1 MLYNNAVGGGAALV
15 LALANEAA
23 TGRFAARLARLAR
36 RGDVIALHG
45 ELGSGKTTFARAFIR
60 ARLGE
65 SLEVPSPTFTLVEI
79 YDGGDSAP
87 AIWHFDLFRLNGA
100 DEARELGFEEAL
112 ADDISLI
119 EWPERLGPLL
129 PAERLALTFVAGPTP
144 ESRSLTVQPSASW
157 RDRIGALS
165 GG

>member
-1 MLYNNAVGGGAALV
+1 MDGGAALV
-15 LALANEAA
+15 LALADEAA
-23 TGRFAARLARLAR
+23 TGRLAARLARLAQE
-36 RGDVIALHG
+36 GDVIALKG
-45 ELGSGKTTFARAFIR
+45 ELGSGKTTFTRAFIR

-112 ADDISLI
+112 AGDISVI
-119 EWPERLGPLL
+119 EWPERLGSSL
-129 PAERLALTFVAGPTP
+129 PAERLELTFAAGPTP
-144 ESRSLTVQPSASW
+144 DSRTLTAVPSGSW
-157 RDRIGALS
+157 RARIGGLS
-165 GG
+165 DV

>member
-1 MLYNNAVGGGAALV
+1 MGGGAALV

-23 TGRFAARLARLAR
+23 TGQFAARLARLAR
-36 RGDVIALHG
+36 RGDVIALRG

-119 EWPERLGPLL
+119 EWPERLGKLL
-129 PAERLALTFVAGPTP
+129 PAERLVLTFAAGPTR
-144 ESRSLTVQPSASW
+144 ESRSLTVEPSMSW
-157 RDRIGALS
+157 RDRIEELS

>member
-1 MLYNNAVGGGAALV
+1 MGGGAALV
-15 LALANEAA
+15 LALADEAA

-36 RGDVIALHG
+36 RGDVITLRG
-45 ELGSGKTTFARAFIR
+45 ELGSGKTTFARAFVR

-87 AIWHFDLFRLNGA
+87 AIWHFDLFRLNSA
-100 DEARELGFEEAL
+100 NEARELGFEEAL

-119 EWPERLGPLL
+119 EWPERLGTLL
-129 PAERLALTFVAGPTP
+129 PAERLALTFAAGPTR
-144 ESRSLTVQPSASW
+144 ESRSLTVEPSTSW
-157 RDRIGALS
+157 RDRIEELS

>member
-1 MLYNNAVGGGAALV
+1 MGGGAALV

-23 TGRFAARLARLAR
+23 TGQFAARLARLAQ
-36 RGDVIALHG
+36 RGDVIALKG
-45 ELGSGKTTFARAFIR
+45 ELGRGKTTFARAFIR

-65 SLEVPSPTFTLVEI
+65 TLEVPSPTFTLVEV
-79 YDGGDSAP
+79 YGSGESAP
-87 AIWHFDLFRLNGA
+87 AIWHFDLFRLNSA

-112 ADDISLI
+112 TDDISLI

-129 PAERLALTFVAGPTP
+129 PAERLELTFGAGPTP
-144 ESRSLTVQPSASW
+144 ESRNLTVRPSASW
-157 RDRIGALS
+157 RTRIEELS

>member
-1 MLYNNAVGGGAALV
+1 MGGGAALV

-23 TGRFAARLARLAR
+23 TGRVAARLARLAR

-79 YDGGDSAP
+79 YDGGGAAP

-112 ADDISLI
+112 AGAVSLI
-119 EWPERLGPLL
+119 EWPERLEKLL
-129 PAERLALTFVAGPTP
+129 PAERLALTFAAGPTP
-144 ESRSLTVQPSASW
+144 ESRNLTVEPSTSW
-157 RDRIGALS
+157 RDRIGELS

>member
-1 MLYNNAVGGGAALV
+1 MGGGAALV

-23 TGRFAARLARLAR
+23 TGRFAARLARLVR

-79 YDGGDSAP
+79 YEGGGSAP
-87 AIWHFDLFRLNGA
+87 AIWHFDLFRLNRA
-100 DEARELGFEEAL
+100 DDARELGFEEAL
-112 ADDISLI
+112 ADGISLI
-119 EWPERLGPLL
+119 EWPERLGKLL
-129 PAERLALTFVAGPTP
+129 PVERLALTFAAGPAP
-144 ESRSLTVQPSASW
+144 ESRSLMVQPSASW
-157 RDRIGALS
+157 RDRIEGLS

>member
-119 EWPERLGPLL
+119 EWPERL
-129 PAERLALTFVAGPTP
+129 ALTFVAGPTP